1 MIRMTLLGA
10 GIASLG
16 LLLNVPA
23 QADDEQNEQNTTQT
37 TTADETTAGAER
49 SALQAGQLDR
59 IRRGSELLDEE
70 VENPQDE
77 DLGTIE
83 DIVIDRQGQAH
94 YLVIGHGGVVASDRF
109 IAIPWDVVKPNFD
122 DEDIQLNMSEE
133 KLKQA
138 PYFTKSTYNDLW
150 TTQWCEKVHTFFGST
165 VKSQDRPVT
174 ETTTTPE
181 SNQAQD
187 AKRMFYASQLIGS
200 TVQNMDEKKLAT
212 IDDLVFDSQGRV
224 AYAILGHG
232 GFLNIGENDIAV
244 PWQKLALR
252 AGEQGNVFA
261 TLDMTTEQLEKA
273 PMLEKEDYA
282 DLLDA
287 SFATNANAYFGVG
300 ARQEIE
306 AETPSQEPRDTENRK
321 D

>member
-1 MIRMTLLGA
+1 MIRMTLFGA

-16 LLLNVPA
+16 LLLGVPA
-23 QADDEQNEQNTTQT
+23 QADDEQNEQNTTQAT
-37 TTADETTAGAER
+37 TEEDTAVESER

-59 IRRGSELLDEE
+59 IRRGSELLDDD

-109 IAIPWDVVKPNFD
+109 IAIPWDVVKPNFG
-122 DEDIQLNMSEE
+122 DEDVQLSMSEAQ
-133 KLKQA
+133 LKQA
-138 PYFTKSTYNDLW
+138 PYFTKSTYNDPW

-165 VKSQDRPVT
+165 SKSQDRPVT
-174 ETTTTPE
+174 ENTVPE

-212 IDDLVFDSQGRV
+212 IDDLVFDNQGKV

-252 AGEQGNVFA
+252 AGEQGNVYA

-306 AETPSQEPRDTENRK
+306 AETPSQEPRDDENRN